1 MIYSYRCENCQK
13 SYTVTK
19 SYKFI
24 DQIETCE
31 LCSTVM
37 SREICLPTIQRSSA
51 KPFNPYHCN
60 ALGIDVNS
68 KGDIKDQIKKLNYEQ
83 GRTIVE
89 MGNDDH
95 PENMAPVREAY

>member
-1 MIYSYRCENCQK
+1 M
-13 SYTVTK
+13 
-19 SYKFI
+19 
-24 DQIETCE
+24 
-31 LCSTVM
+31 
-37 SREICLPTIQRSSA
+37 
-51 KPFNPYHCN
+51 
-60 ALGIDVNS
+60 NS